1 MRSFLL
7 AAVWLIFGLGATMLV
22 AEALQT
28 SRTQKLDTVA
38 DTVSPGASP
47 QLRISDPAT
56 NRRSSPAPAT
66 QPMAKSQ

>member
-7 AAVWLIFGLGATMLV
+7 AAVWLVFGLGATMLV

-38 DTVSPGASP
+38 DTQGQGAP
-47 QLRISDPAT
+47 QPRSADPAS
-56 NRRSSPAPAT
+56 NRRSAPPV